1 MNIETNCWTPKALK
15 LGEIMQTD
23 SFSGGYNRAF
33 GYSKGFNLI
42 SVNIHI
48 IYFFLTVKAVT

>member
-15 LGEIMQTD
+15 PGEIIQTD
-23 SFSGGYNRAF
+23 SCSDGYNRAF
-33 GYSKGFNLI
+33 GYFKGFNLI

-48 IYFFLTVKAVT
+48 IFFFLTVKAVT